1 VIVALDAEAFN
12 ALAGPASVRKQRV
25 RRVLRRAQL
34 LERLVVVPSVVLAD
48 LYRGRDHN

>member
-25 RRVLRRAQL
+25 RRVLRDRADRSVTL
-34 LERLVVVPSVVLAD
+34 VEAPLHRLHDQFVA
-48 LYRGRDHN
+48 R